1 MAFAIFTFKSILRR
15 QKKKNYGKL
24 KYLFHHAKI
33 SSSKPSPKKNNN
45 NKKSIHYKKPK
56 SFNIS

>member
-24 KYLFHHAKI
+24 KYLFHHAQ
-33 SSSKPSPKKNNN
+33 KNIIF
-45 NKKSIHYKKPK
+45 KTLPQK
-56 SFNIS
+56 